1 MREKE
6 SIEKFN
12 TNQVIMSGRHHNCKC
27 CGPLRGKKK
36 SLGNNVGISHAV
48 ESKYIIIG
56 QRDKSV
62 ILMLGIQVPTVRQV
76 FQKNL

>member
-1 MREKE
+1 MEDIIIA
-6 SIEKFN
+6 S
-12 TNQVIMSGRHHNCKC
+12 VVGHYVV
-27 CGPLRGKKK
+27 KKK

-48 ESKYIIIG
+48 ESKYIITG